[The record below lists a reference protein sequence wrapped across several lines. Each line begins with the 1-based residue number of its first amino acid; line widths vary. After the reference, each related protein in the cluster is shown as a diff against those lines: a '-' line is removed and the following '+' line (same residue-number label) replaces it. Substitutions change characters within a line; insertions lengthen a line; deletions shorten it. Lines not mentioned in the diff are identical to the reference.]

1 MPVFADEREM
11 KRNVRNAWMKT
22 RYNVHE
28 LYKETGCAQRIARHP
43 YFENSVL
50 VPRGRTYRYIYIYMK
65 LE

>member
-1 MPVFADEREM
+1 M

-50 VPRGRTYRYIYIYMK
+50 VPRGRTYRYIYIYI
-65 LE
+65 